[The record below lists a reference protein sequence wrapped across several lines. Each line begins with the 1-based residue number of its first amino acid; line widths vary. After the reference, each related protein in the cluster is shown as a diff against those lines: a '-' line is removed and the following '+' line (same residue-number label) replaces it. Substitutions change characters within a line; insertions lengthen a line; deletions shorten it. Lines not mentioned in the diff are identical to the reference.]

1 MKTEMKSSLKLF
13 MRPFLV
19 VLGFM
24 LLYALVHA
32 VLGFYGE
39 KDSASISQNLEKT
52 EIERQ
57 NSALSPKQEEANTTT
72 TATEENPTKDSPLPL
87 ETATQKQE
95 NKQEIK
101 QETKQENKQ
110 ETKQENKQE
119 TKQENKQ
126 ETKQENKQ
134 ETKQENKQETKQEQE
149 KENEPKQNSASSVQ
163 NNQKTPTTP
172 TIGKKPLEYK
182 VAVSG
187 VNVRAFPS
195 TKGKILGSLAKD
207 KSVKVLE
214 IQNDWAKIEF
224 SNETKGYVFLKLL
237 KKAE

>member
-1 MKTEMKSSLKLF
+1 M
-13 MRPFLV
+13 
-19 VLGFM
+19 
-24 LLYALVHA
+24 LYALVHA

-52 EIERQ
+52 EIER
-57 NSALSPKQEEANTTT
+57 SSVLSPKQEETNTTT

-87 ETATQKQE
+87 ETPTQ
-95 NKQEIK
+95 
-101 QETKQENKQ
+101 
-110 ETKQENKQE
+110 
-119 TKQENKQ
+119 
-126 ETKQENKQ
+126 
-134 ETKQENKQETKQEQE
+134 KQENKQETKQEQE
-149 KENEPKQNSASSVQ
+149 KENESKQNSASPIQ
-163 NNQKTPTTP
+163 NNQKTLSTP

-182 VAVSG
+182 VVANS

-195 TKGKILGSLAKD
+195 TKGKILGSLLKN

-224 SNETKGYVFLKLL
+224 SNKTKGYVFLKLL

>member
-13 MRPFLV
+13 VRSFLV

-24 LLYALVHA
+24 LLYALAHA
-32 VLGFYGE
+32 ALGFYGE
-39 KDSASISQNLEKT
+39 KDSASISQKLEKT

-57 NSALSPKQEEANTTT
+57 NSALSPKQEEANATT

-87 ETATQKQE
+87 ETPTQKQE
-95 NKQEIK
+95 A
-101 QETKQENKQ
+101 
-110 ETKQENKQE
+110 
-119 TKQENKQ
+119 
-126 ETKQENKQ
+126 
-134 ETKQENKQETKQEQE
+134 KQENKQETKQEQE
-149 KENEPKQNSASSVQ
+149 KENESKQNSASPIQ
-163 NNQKTPTTP
+163 NNQKTLSTP

-182 VAVSG
+182 AAVNS

-195 TKGKILGSLAKD
+195 TKGKILGSLAKN

>member
-1 MKTEMKSSLKLF
+1 M
-13 MRPFLV
+13 
-19 VLGFM
+19 
-24 LLYALVHA
+24 LYALAHA
-32 VLGFYGE
+32 ALGFYGE

-57 NSALSPKQEEANTTT
+57 NSTLSPKQEETNTTT

-87 ETATQKQE
+87 ETPTQEKE
-95 NKQEIK
+95 N
-101 QETKQENKQ
+101 KQENKQ
-110 ETKQENKQE
+110 ET
-119 TKQENKQ
+119 
-126 ETKQENKQ
+126 
-134 ETKQENKQETKQEQE
+134 KQETKQEQE
-149 KENEPKQNSASSVQ
+149 KENESKQNSASPIQ
-163 NNQKTPTTP
+163 NHQKTLSTP

-182 VAVSG
+182 AAVNS

-195 TKGKILGSLAKD
+195 TKGKILGSLAKN

-224 SNETKGYVFLKLL
+224 SNKTKGYVFLKLL

>member
-13 MRPFLV
+13 VQPFLV

-32 VLGFYGE
+32 ALGFYAK

-57 NSALSPKQEEANTTT
+57 NSALSSKQEEANTTT
-72 TATEENPTKDSPLPL
+72 TATEENPTKDSLLPS
-87 ETATQKQE
+87 ETPTQEKE
-95 NKQEIK
+95 NKQE
-101 QETKQENKQ
+101 N
-110 ETKQENKQE
+110 
-119 TKQENKQ
+119 
-126 ETKQENKQ
+126 
-134 ETKQENKQETKQEQE
+134 KQEQE
-149 KENEPKQNSASSVQ
+149 KENEPKQNSASPTQ

-187 VNVRAFPS
+187 VNVRTFPS

-214 IQNDWAKIEF
+214 IQNDWAEIEF
-224 SNETKGYVFLKLL
+224 SNKTKGYVFLKLL

>member
-39 KDSASISQNLEKT
+39 KDSTSISQNLEKT

-57 NSALSPKQEEANTTT
+57 NSALSPKQEEANTAT
-72 TATEENPTKDSPLPL
+72 TATEENPTKDPPLPL
-87 ETATQKQE
+87 ETTTQ
-95 NKQEIK
+95 
-101 QETKQENKQ
+101 
-110 ETKQENKQE
+110 
-119 TKQENKQ
+119 
-126 ETKQENKQ
+126 
-134 ETKQENKQETKQEQE
+134 KQETKQEQE
-149 KENEPKQNSASSVQ
+149 KENEPKQNSAPPIQ

-182 VAVSG
+182 AAVSG

>member
-13 MRPFLV
+13 VRPFLV

-24 LLYALVHA
+24 LLYALAHVA
-32 VLGFYGE
+32 LGFYGE
-39 KDSASISQNLEKT
+39 KDSTSISQNLEKT

-87 ETATQKQE
+87 ETPTQEK
-95 NKQEIK
+95 
-101 QETKQENKQ
+101 
-110 ETKQENKQE
+110 
-119 TKQENKQ
+119 
-126 ETKQENKQ
+126 
-134 ETKQENKQETKQEQE
+134 ENKQETKQEQE
-149 KENEPKQNSASSVQ
+149 KENEPKQNSASPIQ
-163 NNQKTPTTP
+163 NNQKTLSTP

-182 VAVSG
+182 TAVNS

-195 TKGKILGSLAKD
+195 TKGKILGSLAKN

>member
-1 MKTEMKSSLKLF
+1 MKSSLKLF

-32 VLGFYGE
+32 ALGFYAK

-57 NSALSPKQEEANTTT
+57 NSVLSPKQEEANTTT

-95 NKQEIK
+95 NKQE
-101 QETKQENKQ
+101 
-110 ETKQENKQE
+110 
-119 TKQENKQ
+119 
-126 ETKQENKQ
+126 
-134 ETKQENKQETKQEQE
+134 TKQENKQETKQEQE
-149 KENEPKQNSASSVQ
+149 KENESKQNSASPIQ
-163 NNQKTPTTP
+163 NNQKTPTTL
-172 TIGKKPLEYK
+172 TIGKKLLEYK

-195 TKGKILGSLAKD
+195 TKGKILGSLAKN

-224 SNETKGYVFLKLL
+224 SNKTKGYVFLKLL

>member
-13 MRPFLV
+13 MWPFLV

-24 LLYALVHA
+24 LLYVLAHA
-32 VLGFYGE
+32 ALGFYAK

-57 NSALSPKQEEANTTT
+57 SSALSPKQEEANTAT
-72 TATEENPTKDSPLPL
+72 TATEENPTKDPLLPL
-87 ETATQKQE
+87 ETTTQKQE
-95 NKQEIK
+95 N
-101 QETKQENKQ
+101 
-110 ETKQENKQE
+110 
-119 TKQENKQ
+119 
-126 ETKQENKQ
+126 
-134 ETKQENKQETKQEQE
+134 KQEQE
-149 KENEPKQNSASSVQ
+149 KENEPKQNSASPTQ
-163 NNQKTPTTP
+163 NHQKTLSTP

-182 VAVSG
+182 VAVNS

-224 SNETKGYVFLKLL
+224 SNKTKGYVFLKLL

>member
-13 MRPFLV
+13 MRPLLV
-19 VLGFM
+19 VLAFM

-32 VLGFYGE
+32 ALGFYVK
-39 KDSASISQNLEKT
+39 KDSAPISPNLEKSET
-52 EIERQ
+52 ERQ

-72 TATEENPTKDSPLPL
+72 TATEESPTKDTAPPL
-87 ETATQKQE
+87 ETTAQE
-95 NKQEIK
+95 KETKQEIK
-101 QETKQENKQ
+101 QEN
-110 ETKQENKQE
+110 
-119 TKQENKQ
+119 
-126 ETKQENKQ
+126 
-134 ETKQENKQETKQEQE
+134 KQEQE
-149 KENEPKQNSASSVQ
+149 KENEPKQNSASPIQ
-163 NNQKTPTTP
+163 NNQKTLTTP
-172 TIGKKPLEYK
+172 TMGQKPLEYK

-195 TKGKILGSLAKD
+195 TKGKILGLLLKN

-224 SNETKGYVFLKLL
+224 SNKTKGYVFLKLL

>member
-1 MKTEMKSSLKLF
+1 MKSSLKLF

-72 TATEENPTKDSPLPL
+72 TATEENPTKDPPLPL
-87 ETATQKQE
+87 ETTMQEKE
-95 NKQEIK
+95 NKQEPK
-101 QETKQENKQ
+101 QEQEK
-110 ETKQENKQE
+110 ENE
-119 TKQENKQ
+119 P
-126 ETKQENKQ
+126 
-134 ETKQENKQETKQEQE
+134 KQEQE
-149 KENEPKQNSASSVQ
+149 KENEPKQNSAPPIQ
-163 NNQKTPTTP
+163 NNQKAPTTL

-182 VAVSG
+182 AAVSG

-195 TKGKILGSLAKD
+195 TKGKILGSLAKN

>member
-32 VLGFYGE
+32 ALGFYGE

-57 NSALSPKQEEANTTT
+57 NSVLSPKQEEANTTT

-95 NKQEIK
+95 NKQE
-101 QETKQENKQ
+101 
-110 ETKQENKQE
+110 
-119 TKQENKQ
+119 
-126 ETKQENKQ
+126 
-134 ETKQENKQETKQEQE
+134 QE
-149 KENEPKQNSASSVQ
+149 KENEPKQNSAPPIQ
-163 NNQKTPTTP
+163 NHQKTLSTP

-182 VAVSG
+182 AAVNS

-195 TKGKILGSLAKD
+195 TKGKILGSLAKN

>member
-32 VLGFYGE
+32 ALGFYAK
-39 KDSASISQNLEKT
+39 KDSASINQNLEKT

-57 NSALSPKQEEANTTT
+57 NNAFSPKQEEANTTT
-72 TATEENPTKDSPLPL
+72 TATEENPTKDPPLPL
-87 ETATQKQE
+87 ETPTQ
-95 NKQEIK
+95 
-101 QETKQENKQ
+101 
-110 ETKQENKQE
+110 
-119 TKQENKQ
+119 
-126 ETKQENKQ
+126 
-134 ETKQENKQETKQEQE
+134 KQENKQETKQEQE
-149 KENEPKQNSASSVQ
+149 KENEPKQNSASPTQ

>member
-13 MRPFLV
+13 VRPFLV

-24 LLYALVHA
+24 LLYALAHA
-32 VLGFYGE
+32 ALGFYGE

-57 NSALSPKQEEANTTT
+57 NSTLSPKQEETNTTT

-95 NKQEIK
+95 NKQE
-101 QETKQENKQ
+101 
-110 ETKQENKQE
+110 
-119 TKQENKQ
+119 
-126 ETKQENKQ
+126 
-134 ETKQENKQETKQEQE
+134 TKQEQE
-149 KENEPKQNSASSVQ
+149 KENESKQNSASPIQ
-163 NNQKTPTTP
+163 NNQKTLSTP
-172 TIGKKPLEYK
+172 TIEKKPLEYK
-182 VAVSG
+182 AAVNS

-224 SNETKGYVFLKLL
+224 SNKTKGYVFLKLL

>member
-1 MKTEMKSSLKLF
+1 MKSSLKLF

-24 LLYALVHA
+24 LLYALAHA
-32 VLGFYGE
+32 ALGFYGE
-39 KDSASISQNLEKT
+39 KDSASINQNLEKS

-95 NKQEIK
+95 NKQE
-101 QETKQENKQ
+101 
-110 ETKQENKQE
+110 
-119 TKQENKQ
+119 
-126 ETKQENKQ
+126 
-134 ETKQENKQETKQEQE
+134 TKQEQE
-149 KENEPKQNSASSVQ
+149 KENEPKQNSASPAQ
-163 NNQKTPTTP
+163 NNQKTPTTL

-195 TKGKILGSLAKD
+195 TKGKILGSLAKN

>member
-13 MRPFLV
+13 VRPFLV
-19 VLGFM
+19 VLAFM
-24 LLYALVHA
+24 LLYALAHA
-32 VLGFYGE
+32 ALGFYGE
-39 KDSASISQNLEKT
+39 KDSASISQNLEKS

-57 NSALSPKQEEANTTT
+57 NSALSPKQEETNTTT
-72 TATEENPTKDSPLPL
+72 TATEENPTKDPPLPL
-87 ETATQKQE
+87 ETLTQKQE
-95 NKQEIK
+95 NKQE
-101 QETKQENKQ
+101 T
-110 ETKQENKQE
+110 
-119 TKQENKQ
+119 
-126 ETKQENKQ
+126 
-134 ETKQENKQETKQEQE
+134 KQETKQEQE
-149 KENEPKQNSASSVQ
+149 KENEPKQNSASPIQ
-163 NNQKTPTTP
+163 NHQKTPTTS

-182 VAVSG
+182 AAVNS

-195 TKGKILGSLAKD
+195 TKGKILGSLAKN

>member
-1 MKTEMKSSLKLF
+1 MKTEMKTSLKLF
-13 MRPFLV
+13 VRPFLV

-24 LLYALVHA
+24 LLYALAHA
-32 VLGFYGE
+32 ALGFYGE

-57 NSALSPKQEEANTTT
+57 NSTLSPKQEEANTAT
-72 TATEENPTKDSPLPL
+72 TATEESPTKDSPLPL

-95 NKQEIK
+95 NKQE
-101 QETKQENKQ
+101 
-110 ETKQENKQE
+110 
-119 TKQENKQ
+119 
-126 ETKQENKQ
+126 
-134 ETKQENKQETKQEQE
+134 TKQEQE
-149 KENEPKQNSASSVQ
+149 KENESKQNSASPTQ
-163 NNQKTPTTP
+163 NHQKTLSTP

-182 VAVSG
+182 TAVNS

-195 TKGKILGSLAKD
+195 TKGKILGSLAKN

-214 IQNDWAKIEF
+214 IQNDWAEIEF

>member
-24 LLYALVHA
+24 LLYVLVHA
-32 VLGFYGE
+32 VLGFYAK
-39 KDSASISQNLEKT
+39 KDSASINQNLEKT

-57 NSALSPKQEEANTTT
+57 NSALLPKQEEANTTT
-72 TATEENPTKDSPLPL
+72 TATEENPTKDPLLPL
-87 ETATQKQE
+87 ETTTQKQE
-95 NKQEIK
+95 N
-101 QETKQENKQ
+101 
-110 ETKQENKQE
+110 
-119 TKQENKQ
+119 
-126 ETKQENKQ
+126 
-134 ETKQENKQETKQEQE
+134 KQEQE
-149 KENEPKQNSASSVQ
+149 KENEPKQNSASPTQ
-163 NNQKTPTTP
+163 NHQKTLSTP

-182 VAVSG
+182 VAVNS

-224 SNETKGYVFLKLL
+224 SNKTKGYVFLKLL

>member
-1 MKTEMKSSLKLF
+1 MKSSLKLF

-32 VLGFYGE
+32 ALGFYGE

-57 NSALSPKQEEANTTT
+57 NSVLSPKQEETNMTT
-72 TATEENPTKDSPLPL
+72 TATEENPTKDPPLPL

-95 NKQEIK
+95 A
-101 QETKQENKQ
+101 
-110 ETKQENKQE
+110 
-119 TKQENKQ
+119 
-126 ETKQENKQ
+126 
-134 ETKQENKQETKQEQE
+134 KQENKQETKQEQE
-149 KENEPKQNSASSVQ
+149 KENEPKQNSASPIQ
-163 NNQKTPTTP
+163 NNQKTLSTP

-182 VAVSG
+182 AAVNS

-195 TKGKILGSLAKD
+195 TKGKILGSLAKN